1 MPMVIRFY
9 LYIRSKWTPKSLL
22 CLGICRP
29 HLVVQSI
36 ILHKR
41 SASRLMML
49 LQTESLSRR
58 VSSDRWLFRHLN
70 LSVAAGEQLAL
81 QGASGVGKSTL
92 LNMMAGLDQP
102 DEGRM
107 LFKGRDFAQIGQAER
122 LALRRTAI
130 GFVFQAFHLM
140 PHLNALQNVMVPCL
154 LAGMPLALARS
165 RAESLLGELGLSAA
179 KLSFPAVL
187 SGGEQQR
194 VALARALV
202 HQPEV
207 VLADEPTGNL
217 DPETADQA
225 LNLLCRSCREQGA
238 ALVMVTHS
246 SEAAARLDRT
256 FVLTG

>member
-1 MPMVIRFY
+1 M
-9 LYIRSKWTPKSLL
+9 T
-22 CLGICRP
+22 
-29 HLVVQSI
+29 
-36 ILHKR
+36 
-41 SASRLMML
+41 L
-49 LQTESLSRR
+49 LQTEGLSRR
-58 VSSDRWLFRHLN
+58 VSPERWLFRGLD
-70 LSVAAGEQLAL
+70 LSVAPGEQLAL

-92 LNMMAGLDQP
+92 LNLLAGLEQP

-107 LFKGRDFAQIGQAER
+107 LFKGQDLTTMSDDAR
-122 LALRRTAI
+122 LALRRDSF

-154 LAGMPLALARS
+154 LAGLSLSEAKARAV
-165 RAESLLGELGLSAA
+165 RLLTSLGLAGVLQA
-179 KLSFPAVL
+179 LPAVL

-217 DPETADQA
+217 DPETASQA
-225 LNLLCRSCREQGA
+225 LDLLCQTCRDQGA
-238 ALVMVTHS
+238 ALVMVTHAI
-246 SEAAARLDRT
+246 EAAQRLDRR